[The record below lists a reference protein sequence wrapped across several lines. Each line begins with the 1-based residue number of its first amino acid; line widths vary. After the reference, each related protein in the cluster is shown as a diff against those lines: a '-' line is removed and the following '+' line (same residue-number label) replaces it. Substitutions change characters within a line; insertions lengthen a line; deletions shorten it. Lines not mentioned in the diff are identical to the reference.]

1 MSELILIQ
9 MHANKPHTL
18 LTETEFGTSLEKHL
32 MRMAFCLDLI
42 LISIQSL
49 SHSSALK
56 IMKNENKI
64 NIVQENS
71 LFFLTRKCREK
82 V

>member
-1 MSELILIQ
+1 

-32 MRMAFCLDLI
+32 MRMVFCPDLI

-64 NIVQENS
+64 STVQENS
-71 LFFLTRKCREK
+71 IFFLTQKCRK
-82 V
+82 KD